1 MLRRFVASKVFVMLL
16 RELIVHDHT
25 SMILLTVKVILSLDA
40 LNLHLG
46 CVWSEAYC
54 YETVI
59 LLCGVTGKMQALG
72 QQERNVRSAMKRS
85 ANGNSRFT
93 GTRVAFIGNSP
104 WVAKSLQSLLFCIE
118 RKSMLTPEW
127 FVSSSITDVNARDW
141 EVPHRVNVGASML
154 HGVISVEHRY
164 RLCEYIYIILCSKHL
179 FISIRTFLPWVLC
192 RSLWGNDR
200 PCFSFFSSYATFL
213 DVSLFQS
220 VAGCCTL

>member
-118 RKSMLTPEW
+118 RKSMFCGQLFSALMEW
-127 FVSSSITDVNARDW
+127 KTSGESNT
-141 EVPHRVNVGASML
+141 VPLLKQYPLKFCKLSKRNDPQRTT
-154 HGVISVEHRY
+154 SV
-164 RLCEYIYIILCSKHL
+164 
-179 FISIRTFLPWVLC
+179 VL
-192 RSLWGNDR
+192 
-200 PCFSFFSSYATFL
+200 
-213 DVSLFQS
+213 
-220 VAGCCTL
+220 